1 MTGAPVVHRRVAV
14 AAAAASAKKGEDV
27 VALDVG
33 DILSI
38 TDAFVITSATN
49 TRHVRTIVEE
59 IERAMK
65 EHASVP
71 PTSVEGLDDATW
83 VLLDYGDVVVHVFLD
98 ETRAYYELERLWADA
113 PRVEWEQ
120 LVPASQSASA

>member
-1 MTGAPVVHRRVAV
+1 LTGAPVVHRRVAV

-120 LVPASQSASA
+120 LVPASQTASA

>member
-1 MTGAPVVHRRVAV
+1 VLRRVAV
-14 AAAAASAKKGEDV
+14 AAAAASAKKGEDI

-33 DILSI
+33 DVLSI

-49 TRHVRTIVEE
+49 TRHVRTLVDE
-59 IERAMK
+59 IENAMK
-65 EHASVP
+65 EHTGSS

-98 ETRAYYELERLWADA
+98 ETRAYYELERLWSDA
-113 PRVEWEQ
+113 PRVDWEQ
-120 LVPASQSASA
+120 LVPASQSASV

>member
-1 MTGAPVVHRRVAV
+1 LTGAPAVLRRVAV
-14 AAAAASAKKGEDV
+14 AAAAASAKKGNDI

-38 TDAFVITSATN
+38 TDAFVITSGTN
-49 TRHVRTIVEE
+49 VRQVRTIVDE
-59 IERAMK
+59 IEKAMK
-65 EHASVP
+65 EQLSAP

-83 VLLDYGDVVVHVFLD
+83 VLLDFGDIVVHVFLD

-113 PRVEWEQ
+113 PHIDWAQ